1 MQPSFTEAL
10 ANLQPLLKQSGY
22 HPLLL
27 AILDGFGWR
36 EEEEGNAVKLAR
48 TPTLDWLFSAYPWTL
63 IQASGEAVG
72 LPDGQM
78 GNSEVGHLN
87 IGAGRIVYQE
97 FTRINLAIR
106 DGSFFEN
113 PVLKEAFLRAKKRS
127 RRVHLLGLVS
137 EGGVHSHLEHLFA
150 LLKMAKKL
158 GMERVFVHSFLDGRD
173 TPPKSALSYIR
184 QLEEEISQIGV
195 GKVATVL
202 GRYYAMD
209 RDRRWERTKLAY
221 DCLVLAR
228 GEKAS
233 SPIEAVEKAYLRGE
247 TDEFVKPTVIA
258 PEGRIESGDS
268 VIFFNFRPDRARQL
282 SQALNE
288 RNFANFVREKT
299 VEIFFVTFT
308 RYDETFP
315 YPVAFPP
322 QSLENIL
329 ADVLAAHEVRQLRIA
344 ETEKYAHVTYF
355 FNGGDEKPRKYES
368 RILIP
373 SPKVPT
379 YDLKPEMSAFE
390 VTQRLLEELKKK
402 IYQVVVLNFAN
413 LDMVG
418 HTGKL
423 EAAIKAVEAVDEC
436 LGHLIDK
443 VCEFSGACLIT
454 GDHGNAEEEVSPN
467 GNPHTAHTNNL
478 VPFIAV
484 IPSSSPYR
492 LRDGGI
498 LADIAPT
505 ILELLGLPK
514 PPEMTGRSLIVWE
527 N

>member
-1 MQPSFTEAL
+1 M
-10 ANLQPLLKQSGY
+10 QPLLEQKGY

-27 AILDGFGWR
+27 TVLDGFGWR
-36 EEEEGNAVKLAR
+36 EEEEGNAVRLAK
-48 TPTLDWLFSAYPWTL
+48 TPVLDQLFSRYPWTL

-72 LPDGQM
+72 LPAGQM

-106 DGSFFEN
+106 NGSFFEN
-113 PVLKEAFLRAKKRS
+113 PVLKEVFSQAKEKERS
-127 RRVHLLGLVS
+127 VHLLGLVS
-137 EGGVHSHLEHLFA
+137 DGGVHSHLEHLFA
-150 LLKMAKKL
+150 LLQMANKL
-158 GMERVFVHSFLDGRD
+158 ELKRVFVHAFLDGRD
-173 TPPKSALSYIR
+173 TPPKSALTYLEQLEKEIR
-184 QLEEEISQIGV
+184 QTGV
-195 GKVATVL
+195 GKVATVS

-209 RDRRWERTKLAY
+209 RDKRWERTKLAY

-228 GEKAS
+228 GERARS
-233 SPIEAVEKAYLRGE
+233 SLEAIEKAYSRGE
-247 TDEFVKPTVIA
+247 TDEFVKPTVVV
-258 PEGRIESGDS
+258 PEGVIDSGDS
-268 VIFFNFRPDRARQL
+268 VVFFNFRPDRARQL
-282 SQALNE
+282 SRALNE
-288 RNFANFVREKT
+288 KDFADFKREKI
-299 VEIFFVTFT
+299 VEISFVTFT

-329 ADVLAAHEVRQLRIA
+329 TDVLAANEVRQLRIA

-355 FNGGDEKPRKYES
+355 FNGGDEEPRKYED

-373 SPKVPT
+373 SPKIPT
-379 YDLKPEMSAFE
+379 YDLKPEMSAYE
-390 VTQRLLEELKKK
+390 VTERLLQELKKK
-402 IYQVVVLNFAN
+402 IYQVVILNFAN

-436 LGHLIDK
+436 LGRLVDK
-443 VCEFSGACLIT
+443 VKEFQGACLIT
-454 GDHGNAEEEVSPN
+454 GDHGNAEEEISSN
-467 GNPHTAHTNNL
+467 GSPHTAHTSNL
-478 VPFIAV
+478 VPFIAI
-484 IPSSSPYR
+484 IPDGEPYQ
-492 LRDGGI
+492 LRKEGI

-505 ILELLGLPK
+505 MLELLGLSK
-514 PPEMTGRSLIVWE
+514 PPEMTGNSLILWS